1 MSSVVPSDRF
11 AAYVVLCFSRGLC
24 GTELDFQIIF
34 VIVVRGYVSVGGSDE
49 DQQKMTCVVLHS
61 TAQGDFSSTYYDAA
75 YASTQKA
82 RSSEKFSAHCTCLSF
97 GSGVLPIG
105 FTYHADKVR
114 RSDCSWTVMPCLYAR
129 TFAYVY
135 CSTASSGQIL

>member
-61 TAQGDFSSTYYDAA
+61 TAQGDFSSTSYDAA
-75 YASTQKA
+75 CICKHSKGPIEREILGALHMFEFWIGGVAVRLY
-82 RSSEKFSAHCTCLSF
+82 LS
-97 GSGVLPIG
+97 
-105 FTYHADKVR
+105 R
-114 RSDCSWTVMPCLYAR
+114 
-129 TFAYVY
+129 
-135 CSTASSGQIL
+135 